1 MHHILSNLRIDINS
15 SLFLKDPE
23 SSPLGQKIIKSS
35 IDLIDHHGIED
46 FNFKKL
52 ALEIGS
58 TESSIYRYFENK
70 HRLLLYLSSLYWGII
85 EFQLVLQTNNLEPGM
100 AKLMKAVETLFAIPQ
115 TDKLSFSVEGKKLRH
130 ILNAEFVKAYHNKH
144 IDEQNKKGY
153 FSIYKRVVLRLSDI
167 IIEVNP
173 EYKFS
178 NSLSS
183 LIIEG
188 SMNQYFLSEHF
199 HNLTDCHSEDNLYVF
214 YKDLLTQTLKI

>member
-1 MHHILSNLRIDINS
+1 MLNILTNLRIDINS
-15 SLFLKDPE
+15 SLYLKDPE

-35 IDLIDHHGIED
+35 IDLIDLHGIEE

-85 EFQLVLQTNNLEPGM
+85 EFQLVMQTNNLESGM
-100 AKLMKAVETLFAIPQ
+100 GKLMMAVETLFGVPD
-115 TDKLSFSVEGKKLRH
+115 TDHFTFAVEGQKLRH

-144 IDEQNKKGY
+144 IDEQNKAGY
-153 FSIYKRVVLRLSDI
+153 FSIYKRVVMRLSNI
-167 IIEVNP
+167 ILEVNP

-188 SMNQYFLSEHF
+188 SLNQYFLSEHF

-214 YKDLLTQTLKI
+214 YKNLLTKTLKH

>member
-1 MHHILSNLRIDINS
+1 MHHILTNLRIDINS
-15 SLFLKDPE
+15 SLYLKDPE

-35 IDLIDHHGIED
+35 IDLIDNHGIED

-58 TESSIYRYFENK
+58 TESSIYRYFKNK

-85 EFQLVLQTNNLEPGM
+85 EFQLVMQTNNVEPGIG
-100 AKLMKAVETLFAIPQ
+100 KLMRAVETLFGVPE
-115 TDKLSFSVEGKKLRH
+115 TDKLSFSVEGEKLRH

-153 FSIYKRVVLRLSDI
+153 FSIYKRVVMRLSEMI
-167 IIEVNP
+167 NEVNP
-173 EYKFS
+173 NYKFS

-199 HNLTDCHSEDNLYVF
+199 HSLTDCHSEDNLYVF
-214 YKDLLTQTLKI
+214 YENLLTKTLKH